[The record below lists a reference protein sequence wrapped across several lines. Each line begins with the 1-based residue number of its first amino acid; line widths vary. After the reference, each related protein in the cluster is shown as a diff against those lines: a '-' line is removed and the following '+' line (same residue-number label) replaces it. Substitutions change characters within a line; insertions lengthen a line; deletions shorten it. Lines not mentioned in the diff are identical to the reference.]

1 MSMTIDKAAKLIEGV
16 LSELEKDTG
25 QFVIDININDIEVTR
40 VADERPQIHRHVQIE
55 LHRLPGTNWGK

>member
-1 MSMTIDKAAKLIEGV
+1 MNMTLAKAQTLIGGI

-25 QFVIDININDIEVTR
+25 QFVVDLDIIDIETTQVQHTNRQVTR
-40 VADERPQIHRHVQIE
+40 HVSIE